1 MHIQKQESF
10 MKNGYKI
17 LWTDFALNEL
27 EKTIKYL
34 EENWTDKELH
44 NLAVKL
50 EETLELISQN
60 PNLFQ
65 VSETKKD
72 IRRVVILSHNTL
84 YFRLTNEQIEI
95 ISFFSNRQN
104 PNKRKLK

>member
-1 MHIQKQESF
+1 

-17 LWTDFALNEL
+17 LWTDFALKEL
-27 EKTIKYL
+27 ENTIEYL
-34 EENWTDKELH
+34 EENWTEKELR

-50 EETLELISQN
+50 EETLNLISRN

-65 VSETKKD
+65 VSDVKKE
-72 IRRVVILSHNTL
+72 IRRAVVLTYNTL
-84 YFRLTNEQIEI
+84 YYRILNNDVEI

-104 PNKRKLK
+104 PRQRKLK

>member
-1 MHIQKQESF
+1 

-17 LWTDFALNEL
+17 LWTDNALNEL

-34 EENWTDKELH
+34 EENWTKKELTA
-44 NLAVKL
+44 LALKL
-50 EETLELISQN
+50 ENILILISEN
-60 PNLFQ
+60 PLLFQ
-65 VSETKKD
+65 SSGIKKD
-72 IRRVVILSHNTL
+72 LRRAVILKYNTL
-84 YFRLTNEQIEI
+84 YYRLKEDKIEI